1 MILKRYAGV
10 LERVTSPD
18 FMSEWR
24 RDITQEREKNGAT
37 KHLVQLKDNSKLV
50 FTWNGRRLLL

>member
-24 RDITQEREKNGAT
+24 QDITREKKKNRAT
-37 KHLVQLKDNSKLV
+37 KRLVQLKDNSKLV
-50 FTWNGRRLLL
+50 FTC